1 MREKIYYMLLEIYLI
16 LVLLWLFIGSI
27 LNTYEYIDST
37 LTSLGLF
44 VFAILGIILYIFYKF
59 IQKKYSL
66 MDYLIVMMSLLGYLS
81 YCNAFDKRVAL
92 IGFID
97 GREGLLAIL
106 SYYMIFL
113 LSTTVKNEKIRKDVF
128 KLLTLIGIIFVF
140 YGVLQIFGIFS
151 FLGIPIVGQWKYASS
166 LLNNS
171 NFMGAFCVLMSG
183 LWLGKY
189 FFEDIEKINY
199 KSLIVLFI
207 FVLGLLIS
215 GAMSAFVALIVMM
228 LIIIFIYF
236 FVFRKRFNIKKV
248 FLKVLN
254 IFLIFLISFIFVN
267 CCNSN
272 ELIKDVRIL
281 NSEVFNSATSGLKK
295 EYGTGRVHI
304 WKESL
309 KYFPK
314 YIWTGVGID
323 NFIYLGKNEFVTDYI
338 SGVKYSKAHNEYLQI
353 LLTEGIFMFVIY
365 LLFLGIIFIKSLLS
379 IFRNKKVNYVVLSL
393 FLAYFGY
400 CIQAFFNISMI
411 KVAPIFYM
419 ISGMLVSCVE
429 GEKLKY

>member
-106 SYYMIFL
+106 SYYVIFL

-171 NFMGAFCVLMSG
+171 NFMGR
-183 LWLGKY
+183 
-189 FFEDIEKINY
+189 
-199 KSLIVLFI
+199 
-207 FVLGLLIS
+207 
-215 GAMSAFVALIVMM
+215 
-228 LIIIFIYF
+228 
-236 FVFRKRFNIKKV
+236 FVF
-248 FLKVLN
+248 
-254 IFLIFLISFIFVN
+254 
-267 CCNSN
+267 
-272 ELIKDVRIL
+272 
-281 NSEVFNSATSGLKK
+281 
-295 EYGTGRVHI
+295 
-304 WKESL
+304 
-309 KYFPK
+309 
-314 YIWTGVGID
+314 
-323 NFIYLGKNEFVTDYI
+323 
-338 SGVKYSKAHNEYLQI
+338 
-353 LLTEGIFMFVIY
+353 
-365 LLFLGIIFIKSLLS
+365 
-379 IFRNKKVNYVVLSL
+379 
-393 FLAYFGY
+393 
-400 CIQAFFNISMI
+400 
-411 KVAPIFYM
+411 
-419 ISGMLVSCVE
+419 
-429 GEKLKY
+429 